1 MTLPRLEDLDFYSLL
16 GIDRSAAPDDVLR
29 AYLDALATYQDGSLA
44 SYSLLTEEERRA
56 MMSRLDEA
64 YETLRDPDRRA
75 AYDEGLGCGR
85 PAVGAGFRR
94 STSRLEI
101 QDAARPEGW
110 VMRLRER
117 LGLRAK
123 ARREGEIPPPSSGP
137 PGFLPRGDQLRA
149 LRLRRG
155 LSAEEAAR
163 GLRLGP
169 GLFAAL
175 EDGNPLPAGADRASL
190 LKAYARLLG
199 LGA

>member
-1 MTLPRLEDLDFYSLL
+1 MTFPRLEDMDFYDLL
-16 GIDRSAAPDDVLR
+16 GVDRTAAPEDVLR

-44 SYSLLTEEERRA
+44 SYSLLTDEERRA
-56 MMSRLDEA
+56 MMGRLDEA

-75 AYDEGLGCGR
+75 AYDESLGCGR
-85 PAVGAGFRR
+85 PAGGAGFRR

-110 VMRLRER
+110 AERLKAR

-123 ARREGEIPPPSSGP
+123 ARRNGESPPPAAGP
-137 PGFLPRGDQLRA
+137 SGFLPRGDQLRA

-155 LSAEEAAR
+155 LSAEAAAR
-163 GLRLGP
+163 GLRLSQAT
-169 GLFAAL
+169 FTAL
-175 EDGNPLPAGADRASL
+175 EDGNPLPANADRAAL
-190 LKAYARLLG
+190 LKAYARVLG

>member
-1 MTLPRLEDLDFYSLL
+1 MTLPRLEELDFYALL
-16 GIDRSAAPDDVLR
+16 GVDRTAASEDVLR

-44 SYSLLTEEERRA
+44 SYSLLTEAERRA
-56 MMSRLDEA
+56 MMDRLDEA
-64 YETLRDPDRRA
+64 YETLRNPDRRA
-75 AYDEGLGCGR
+75 AYDEKLGCAR
-85 PAVGAGFRR
+85 LDLGAGFRR
-94 STSRLEI
+94 STNRLEI

-110 VMRLRER
+110 LARVKAG
-117 LGLRAK
+117 LGFRAK
-123 ARREGEIPPPSSGP
+123 ARREGESPLPASGP

-155 LSAEEAAR
+155 MSAETAAQ
-163 GLRLGP
+163 GLRLNP